1 MKLNEEGFSLVESL
15 VAVAL
20 MAIAISGL
28 AMMNMST
35 MQADAKSSS
44 VNTATALAQDKL
56 EELRV
61 LRRSAADWTEG
72 THGPE
77 TGLDGSGNANGGPYT
92 RQWEVDLNYNGF
104 DNLSRVTVTVSRG
117 EDSVSVSSLYW

>member
-1 MKLNEEGFSLVESL
+1 MKLNEKGFSLVESL

-35 MQADAKSSS
+35 LQADAKSSS

-56 EELRV
+56 EELQT
-61 LRRSAADWTEG
+61 LRRSASDWAEG

-77 TGLDGSGNANGGPYT
+77 TGLDGSGNANGGPYS

-104 DNLSRVTVTVSRG
+104 NNLSRVTVTVSWSD
-117 EDSVSVSSLYW
+117 ENVSVSSLYW